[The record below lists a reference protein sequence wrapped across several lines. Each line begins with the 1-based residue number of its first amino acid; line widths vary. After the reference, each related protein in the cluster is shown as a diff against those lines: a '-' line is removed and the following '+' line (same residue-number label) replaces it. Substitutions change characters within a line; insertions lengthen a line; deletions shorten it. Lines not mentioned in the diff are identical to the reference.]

1 MKRLLFL
8 VVVMLVVA
16 ACAQEGGKTGEYV
29 AKIDGTVIT
38 KDAAQKEMNT
48 LPPMAKQFFQGP
60 EGNTRFVDELVKKE
74 MLYLEAKKRGLD
86 KDEEYQRKLEEFRKF
101 SLINRLLEKE
111 MEAAAK
117 VSDEEMKAYYDQ
129 HKDDFTDK
137 TQVRIAQI
145 VVKNEDDAKR
155 VYERLDKGEDFA
167 KVASEMSIDKAS
179 ARSGGDL
186 GSFKRGEMGPQLE
199 ATAFRLKKGE
209 VSRNPVPGKDGL
221 HILKLLD
228 AKGTVVE
235 FDKVKGVLAQRL
247 TSEKQRETFDKFLD
261 NLKKGYKVEVNKE
274 VVAKL
279 SASPQEPASPG
290 AEQKGPA
297 DKAEKTEKKEKEK

>member
-8 VVVMLVVA
+8 AMVMLLVA
-16 ACAQEGGKTGEYV
+16 SCAQDGGKTGEYV
-29 AKIDGTVIT
+29 AKIDGTAIT

-60 EGNTRFVDELVKKE
+60 EGNARFVDELVKKE

-101 SLINRLLEKE
+101 SLINKLLEKE
-111 MEAAAK
+111 METASK

-129 HKDDFTDK
+129 HKDDFTEK
-137 TQVRIAQI
+137 TQVRIGHI
-145 VVKNEDDAKR
+145 VVKNEEDAKK

-167 KVASEMSIDKAS
+167 KVASEMSIDKSS

-186 GSFKRGEMGPQLE
+186 GTFKRGEMGPQLE

-209 VSRNPVPGKDGL
+209 VSKTPVPGKDGL

-235 FDKVKGVLAQRL
+235 FDKVKGVLSQRL
-247 TSEKQRETFDKFLD
+247 ASEKQRDTFDKFLE
-261 NLKKGYKVEVNKE
+261 NLKKSYKVEVNKE
-274 VVAKL
+274 AVAKL
-279 SASPQEPASPG
+279 SAAPQEPATPG
-290 AEQKGPA
+290 PEQKAP
-297 DKAEKTEKKEKEK
+297 AEKTEKKEKEK